1 LRRQIAVE
9 QEQIDRL
16 IEIHRPLL
24 LQCQNVAP
32 NGIELSALAA
42 LLHSFYT
49 GVENVFKRVA
59 LDLDRRLPGGE
70 TWHRDLLEQMARCVE
85 HRPAVIS
92 EALRGT
98 LREYLQFRHV
108 FRNAY
113 SFDLDWEKM
122 SGLVL
127 NCEAVWR
134 RLEAELTAF
143 VRGGDESG
151 QSQQGK

>member
-16 IEIHRPLL
+16 IEIHRPL
-24 LQCQNVAP
+24 
-32 NGIELSALAA
+32 
-42 LLHSFYT
+42 
-49 GVENVFKRVA
+49 
-59 LDLDRRLPGGE
+59 
-70 TWHRDLLEQMARCVE
+70 
-85 HRPAVIS
+85 
-92 EALRGT
+92 
-98 LREYLQFRHV
+98 FRHV

-127 NCEAVWR
+127 NCEDVWR

>member
-9 QEQIDRL
+9 QEQINRL
-16 IEIHRPLL
+16 LEIHRPLL
-24 LQCQNVAP
+24 RQCQNVAP

-49 GVENVFKRVA
+49 GVENIFKRVA
-59 LDLDRRLPGGE
+59 FDLDRHLPSGQ
-70 TWHRDLLEQMARCVE
+70 TWHRDLLEQMARGGE

-92 EALRGT
+92 QALRGT

-108 FRNAY
+108 FRSAY

-127 NCEAVWR
+127 NCEDVWR
-134 RLEAELTAF
+134 RLEAEMTTFLQ
-143 VRGGDESG
+143 GGDDSG
-151 QSQQGK
+151 PSQKSK